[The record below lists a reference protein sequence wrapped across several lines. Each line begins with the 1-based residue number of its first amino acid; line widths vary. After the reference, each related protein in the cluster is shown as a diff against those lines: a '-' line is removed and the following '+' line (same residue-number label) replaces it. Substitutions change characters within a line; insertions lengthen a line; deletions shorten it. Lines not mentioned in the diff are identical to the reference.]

1 MQFDRLKRRA
11 FITLLGGAASWPL
24 AARPQQPAMPVI
36 GYLGLSSSEGQ
47 KSFVAGFQKG
57 LSETGY
63 VHGRNVAIEFRWAEN
78 EWDRFPLLAADL
90 VRRRVSVIFAYS
102 PAAARAAR
110 AETANIPIVFLMG
123 EDPTK
128 EGLVE
133 NLNRPGGNVTGVCDF
148 GNQLAGKRLGI
159 LRDTVPKAAV
169 FALLMR
175 PSHPNVASD
184 RRDTQAAASALGVE
198 LRVLTVDAE
207 RDFETA
213 FAAMARLQ
221 VGALSVNLDPFFE
234 ERRERLVALAA
245 HHEIPTIYARREFPA
260 AGGLMSYAADR
271 VESSRLTGVYVGRIL
286 KGEQPADLPVQQS
299 TKFEL
304 VLNLKT
310 AKTLSLDIP
319 SGVLAIADEVIE

>member
-1 MQFDRLKRRA
+1 MRRRE
-11 FITLLGGAASWPL
+11 FITLLGGAVAWPL
-24 AARPQQPAMPVI
+24 VVRAQQPAVPVI

-78 EWDRFPLLAADL
+78 RFDMFPALAADL

-102 PAAARAAR
+102 PSAALAAK
-110 AETANIPIVFLMG
+110 AETATIPIVFLMG
-123 EDPTK
+123 EDPVK
-128 EGLVE
+128 EGLVA

-148 GNQLAGKRLGI
+148 GNQLAGKRLR
-159 LRDTVPKAAV
+159 LLHDTMPKAGV
-169 FALLMR
+169 FALLVR
-175 PSHPNVASD
+175 PSHPNVESD
-184 RRDTQAAASALGVE
+184 TRDTQAAASALGVE
-198 LRVLTVDAE
+198 LRVLTADAE
-207 RDFETA
+207 RDFETV
-213 FAAMARLQ
+213 FAAMVRFR

-234 ERRERLVALAA
+234 EQRERLVALAA
-245 HHEIPTIYARREFPA
+245 REAIPAIYARREFPA

-271 VESSRLTGVYVGRIL
+271 LESSRLTGIYVGRIL
-286 KGEQPADLPVQQS
+286 QGEKPADLPVQQS

-310 AKTLSLDIP
+310 AKTLNLDIP
-319 SGVLAIADEVIE
+319 SGMLAIADEVIE